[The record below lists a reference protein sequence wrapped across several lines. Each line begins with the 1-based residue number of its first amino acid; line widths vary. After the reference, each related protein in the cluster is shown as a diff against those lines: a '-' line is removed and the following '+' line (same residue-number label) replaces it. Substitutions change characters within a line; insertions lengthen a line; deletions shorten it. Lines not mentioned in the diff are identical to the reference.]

1 MAEIYPFRGVTYSAD
16 RIVSFD
22 RVVTQPYDKITPEMQ
37 KSYYE
42 KNPYNFVRVVLPME
56 GKAGTD
62 ERYKLAGETL
72 RFWMDE
78 GVLSRSD
85 TACFFPY
92 HQIYRVLGTGE
103 TRTRR
108 GFVGLGKLSDF
119 SEGIIRP
126 HEHTH
131 NGPKIDRLKL
141 TRATGCQ
148 FGQLFMLYSDPEGSI
163 NELLDSAV
171 ENTSPLIELEDE
183 YGVMHRMWNVERTEV
198 IEAVKCGMRDK
209 SLYIAD
215 GHHRYETALTYWRE
229 RRAAGVDVIG
239 NEAIDR
245 AMMTFVSLQ
254 DRGLIVLPTH
264 RVLFGLEDFSLPS
277 LMESLSE
284 EFEVSEV
291 GRATQDNLI
300 KALGA
305 ISGRR
310 WNYLLAV
317 KGEHALVALRLK
329 PGKFPGDLIRGP
341 ESEVWKSLDVA
352 VLHKLILERR
362 LRISPEDLEH
372 QRHVEYLR
380 EPSEALK
387 RVLDLQSKYQAVFFL
402 NPTSV
407 EEVTAVADRGEC
419 MPQKST
425 DFYPKMLTGLV
436 FNQINQ

>member
-1 MAEIYPFRGVTYSAD
+1 MAELYPFRGVTYSAD

-42 KNPYNFVRVVLPME
+42 KNPYNFVRVILPME
-56 GKAGTD
+56 QKAGTG

-72 RFWMDE
+72 RSWMDE
-78 GVLSRSD
+78 GVVSRSH
-85 TACFFPY
+85 TACFYPY
-92 HQIYRVLGTGE
+92 HQIYRGPGTGK

-141 TRATGCQ
+141 TCATGCQ

-163 NELLDSAV
+163 NGLLDSAV
-171 ENTSPLIELEDE
+171 ENTSPLIELKDE
-183 YGVMHRMWNVERTEV
+183 YGVVHRMWNVERTEV
-198 IEAVKCGMRDK
+198 IEAVQRGMKDRN
-209 SLYIAD
+209 LYIAD

-229 RRAAGVDVIG
+229 RRAAGVEMIG

-245 AMMTFVSLQ
+245 AMMTFVCLQ

-264 RVLFGLEDFSLPS
+264 RVLFGLKDFSLPS
-277 LMESLSE
+277 LIESLSE

-291 GRATQDNLI
+291 GRATQDDLI

-310 WNYLLAV
+310 WNYLLAA
-317 KGEHALVALRLK
+317 KGEQTLFDLRLK
-329 PGKFPGDLIRGP
+329 P
-341 ESEVWKSLDVA
+341 EVHPADRIEGTQSDIWKSLDVA

-362 LRISPEDLEH
+362 LGISPEDLEH
-372 QRHVEYLR
+372 QRRVEYLR
-380 EPSEALK
+380 EPSEALE

>member
-1 MAEIYPFRGVTYSAD
+1 MAELYPFRGVTYSAD
-16 RIVSFD
+16 KIVSFD
-22 RVVTQPYDKITPEMQ
+22 RVVTQPYDMITPEVQ
-37 KSYYE
+37 KSYYQR
-42 KNPYNFVRVVLPME
+42 NPYNFVRIIRPME
-56 GKAGTD
+56 EKAGTD
-62 ERYKLAGETL
+62 ERYKQAGETL
-72 RFWMDE
+72 RSWMDE
-78 GVLSRSD
+78 GVLSRSAA
-85 TACFFPY
+85 ACFYPY
-92 HQIYRVLGTGE
+92 HQIYRVPGTGE
-103 TRTRR
+103 TYTRR

-148 FGQLFMLYSDPEGSI
+148 FGQLFMLYSDPEGSV
-163 NELLDSAV
+163 NGLLDSAV
-171 ENTSPLIELEDE
+171 ENASPLIELEDE
-183 YGVMHRMWNVERTEV
+183 YGVVHRMWSVERTEL
-198 IEAVKCGMRDK
+198 IQAVQRGMKDK

-229 RRAAGVDVIG
+229 RRTAGVEVIG

-245 AMMTFVSLQ
+245 AMMTFVRLQ
-254 DRGLIVLPTH
+254 DNGLIVLPSH
-264 RVLFGLEDFSLPS
+264 RILFGLKDFSLPC
-277 LMESLSE
+277 LIESLSE

-291 GRATQDNLI
+291 GRATQNDLI
-300 KALGA
+300 KSLEA

-310 WNYLLAV
+310 WSFLLAA
-317 KGEHALVALRLK
+317 KGEHKLFDLRLK
-329 PGKFPGDLIRGP
+329 PGIRPADRIEGTQ
-341 ESEVWKSLDVA
+341 SDVWKSLDVT

-372 QRHVEYLR
+372 QRRVEYLR
-380 EPSEALK
+380 EPSETLE
-387 RVLDLQSKYQAVFFL
+387 RVLHPASKYQLAFFL
-402 NPTSV
+402 NHTSV

-425 DFYPKMLTGLV
+425 FFYPKMLTGLV